1 MELDLSLQWRLFLSS
16 DTEGFLAPSALAP
29 ILADPDSAR
38 GPGEFAAAELAR
50 GLGLLAGLRV
60 LPGQGDEAEG
70 TGIIILNPGTGPEGP
85 RSRKGYAWRAS
96 PDRVEIHGD
105 SGSGLLA
112 GVEAFLEAAGLS
124 WPVPGE
130 GPHLARQSRVEL
142 EASSGRR
149 APDAPLAT
157 LILGHGSY
165 LEAAPDYLAW
175 AARNGYAGVFFHT
188 TAEALALGAAPIKA
202 YEARRALILPLARRL
217 GLELELGGHG
227 LSSFLPRSLFKAEP
241 GLFRLQGGRRRP
253 DANLCPSSPRALEV
267 VSANFSAF
275 VAAHPEVGVF
285 HVWPDDLPGG
295 GWCECPACA
304 GMGPLDQSLA
314 VARALAACLERLRP
328 QARISFLAYHDTG
341 DGGGPEAAAKGA
353 AEGPASVPANLDLLW
368 APRRRSWA
376 RAYGDPACALNAGS
390 AARLEA
396 ARLGFFGESG
406 GSGGPAASRAR
417 VSVFEYWED
426 AILFKLAVPPLGSTM
441 AGDLLH
447 YAPRAARVGIL
458 LTGARLPLAPRPNPW
473 LLPRLLAAAS
483 RPGASPESL
492 AAELETLAGSWAGL
506 VYGQAGPTMAAYW
519 KALEAAWRIDLD
531 LEPGDTELFQPPA
544 GLGAVTSPPTDWGDP
559 WTASPERLGEKRATW
574 DALFALLRQAEG
586 LLAEAQEA
594 GEEGLAGGH
603 IQAEAR
609 EYALSSAVLELDGA
623 RIAAYHEASRGQ
635 ARLAADIALIGLGML
650 YSARRAMRALP
661 DPRARRDGAFLLELF
676 YGLRFRSLNR
686 GARGP
691 VLRGYALGTARLRL
705 AWAYLGMRRL
715 WEGGRT

>member
-29 ILADPDSAR
+29 ILADPDSAQ

-50 GLGLLAGLRV
+50 GLGLLANLQV
-60 LPGQGDEAEG
+60 CPGRGDEAEG
-70 TGIIILNPGTGPEGP
+70 TGIIILNPGPCAEGP
-85 RSRKGYAWRAS
+85 RCRKGYAWRAS

-105 SGSGLLA
+105 SGAGLLA

-130 GPHLARQSRVEL
+130 GPYLARQGRVEL

-165 LEAAPDYLAW
+165 LEAAPDYLPW

-188 TAEALALGAAPIKA
+188 TTEVLALGAVPLKA
-202 YEARRALILPLARRL
+202 YEARRALVLPLARRL

-227 LSSFLPRSLFKAEP
+227 LSALLPRSLFKAEP
-241 GLFRLQGGRRRP
+241 ELFRLQEGRRRP

-275 VAAHPEVGVF
+275 VAAHPEVEVF

-304 GMGPLDQSLA
+304 GMGPAAQSLA
-314 VARALAACLERLRP
+314 VARALAATLERERP
-328 QARISFLAYHDTG
+328 GARLSFLAYHDTE
-341 DGGGPEAAAKGA
+341 EAGGA
-353 AEGPASVPANLDLLW
+353 ASPGGSAARAPANLELLW

-376 RAYGDPACALNAGS
+376 RAYGDPGCALNAAS
-390 AARLEA
+390 AAKLEA
-396 ARLGFFGESG
+396 ARLGFSQGDR
-406 GSGGPAASRAR
+406 PR
-417 VSVFEYWED
+417 VSIFEYWED
-426 AILFKLAVPPLGSTM
+426 AILFKTAVPPLGSTM

-447 YAPRAARVGIL
+447 YAPRAARIGIL
-458 LTGARLPLAPRPNPW
+458 LTGDRLPLAPRPNPW
-473 LLPRLLAAAS
+473 LLPRLLASAA
-483 RPGASPESL
+483 RPGASPEGQ
-492 AAELETLAGSWAGL
+492 AAELEALARRWAGML
-506 VYGQAGPTMAAYW
+506 YGQAGQTMAAYW
-519 KALEAAWRIDLD
+519 KALEEAWRIDLD
-531 LEPGDTELFQPPA
+531 LEPGDTELLQPPM
-544 GLGAVTSPPTDWGDP
+544 GLGAVTHPPADWGDP

-574 DALFALLRQAEG
+574 EALFAHLRKAEG

-594 GEEGLAGGH
+594 GQDGQDGQDGEH
-603 IQAEAR
+603 IRAEAR

-635 ARLAADIALIGLGML
+635 ARLAADISLIGLGMI
-650 YSARRAMRALP
+650 YSARRSLRAVP
-661 DPRARRDGAFLLELF
+661 DPRARRNGAFLLELF

-691 VLRGYALGTARLRL
+691 VLRGYALGTAKLRL
-705 AWAYLGMRRL
+705 AWAYLRMRRL
-715 WEGGRT
+715 WEASRPYKNLG

>member
-16 DTEGFLAPSALAP
+16 DTEGFLAPLALSP
-29 ILADPDSAR
+29 ILEDPNLAQ

-50 GLGLLAGLRV
+50 GLRLLADLGV
-60 LPGQGDEAEG
+60 SPGRGDEAEG
-70 TGIIILNPGTGPEGP
+70 TGIIILNPGLVPEGP

-105 SGSGLLA
+105 SGAGLLA

-130 GPHLARQSRVEL
+130 GPCLARRGRIEL

-149 APDAPLAT
+149 APDAPLPT

-165 LEAAPDYLAW
+165 LEAALDYLPW

-188 TAEALALGAAPIKA
+188 TSEILALGAAPIEA
-202 YEARRALILPLARRL
+202 YEARRPQILPLARRL

-227 LSSFLPRSLFKAEP
+227 LSSLLPRSLFRAEP

-275 VAAHPEVGVF
+275 VAAHPEVGIF

-304 GMGPLDQSLA
+304 GMGPGTQALA
-314 VARALAACLERLRP
+314 VARALAATLGQERP
-328 QARISFLAYHDTG
+328 GARLSFLAYHDTEDTAG
-341 DGGGPEAAAKGA
+341 AAAPGEDA
-353 AEGPASVPANLDLLW
+353 AFPANLELLW

-376 RAYGDPACALNAGS
+376 RAYGDPGCALNAAS

-396 ARLGFFGESG
+396 TRLQLAQGD
-406 GSGGPAASRAR
+406 RQR
-417 VSVFEYWED
+417 ISVFEYWED
-426 AILFKLAVPPLGSTM
+426 AILFKAAVPPLGSTM

-447 YAPRAARVGIL
+447 YAPRAGRIGIL
-458 LTGARLPLAPRPNPW
+458 LTGDRLPLAPRPNPW
-473 LLPRLLAAAS
+473 LLPRLLASAS
-483 RPGASPESL
+483 RPGASPESQ
-492 AAELETLAGSWAGL
+492 AAELEVLAGRWAGML
-506 VYGQAGPTMAAYW
+506 YGQAGPTMAAYW
-519 KALEAAWRIDLD
+519 KALEEAWRIDLD
-531 LEPGDTELFQPPA
+531 LEPGDTELLQPPA
-544 GLGAVTSPPTDWGDP
+544 GFGAVTQPPVDWGDP
-559 WTASPERLGEKRATW
+559 WTASLERLAAKRATW
-574 DALFALLRQAEG
+574 DALFALLRKAEG
-586 LLAEAQEA
+586 LLAEAQES
-594 GEEGLAGGH
+594 GQDGVAGGH

-609 EYALSSAVLELDGA
+609 EYALASAILELDGA

-635 ARLAADIALIGLGML
+635 ARLAADISLIGLGMI
-650 YSARRAMRALP
+650 YSARRALRAVP
-661 DPRARRDGAFLLELF
+661 DPRARRNGAFLLELF
-676 YGLRFRSLNR
+676 YGLRFRALNR

-691 VLRGYALGTARLRL
+691 VLRGYALGTAKLRL

-715 WEGGRT
+715 WEGRKP